1 VRTATSI
8 RYPAAGEFAARAI
21 VWSLGLFAVLRLSW
35 VEVHAVLPAT
45 QFQGAIAVRVFGT
58 PMAPIAAT
66 LACSGTDALA
76 LCLAAILAYPTA
88 WRSRVAGAAGGV
100 AILLALNISRI
111 GTLGLAAGTPRWF
124 ETLHA
129 FVWPMVLTLAIAGY
143 VFWWMRRSDAE
154 RGDTAARAWQPPRRF
169 IVLTTAFLV
178 IFVIAAP
185 LYLHSAMVL
194 ALAGVVAQSAAALLN
209 AIGATSQV
217 TANVLS
223 TPGGHFLVTQECL
236 ATPLIPVY
244 LAAVFAYTS
253 TRRAMAAGVCAA
265 LPLFMALGVI
275 RLLLVALPPSVG
287 SPLFFVHAFYQL
299 ALALVLIGIAAAW
312 RYGRPHAWRYAVA
325 GTLLAIGFTYLAA
338 PLYASVA
345 SYNIAPIDDPQQ
357 AIASLPLFQAALYLA
372 LSVAM
377 FSHTHW
383 KSLLGGFAILTIT
396 QLLGIFVIHAIAQT
410 GYSLAV
416 REVRGWAI
424 LAPLLI
430 VAVISYVAPPRR

>member
-1 VRTATSI
+1 MQTATSL
-8 RYPAAGEFAARAI
+8 RHPTAGEFVARAI
-21 VWSLGLFAVLRLSW
+21 AWSLGLFAVSRLSW

-45 QFQGAIAVRVFGT
+45 QFQGALAARVFGT
-58 PMAPIAAT
+58 PTAPVEAT

-100 AILLALNISRI
+100 AVLLLLNIARI
-111 GTLGLAAGTPRWF
+111 GTLGLAASSPRWF
-124 ETLHA
+124 ETLHV
-129 FVWPMVLTLAIAGY
+129 FLWPMVLTLAIAGY

-154 RGDTAARAWQPPRRF
+154 PGDTAAGAWQPPRRF
-169 IVLTTAFLV
+169 IVLTIAFLV
-178 IFVIAAP
+178 IFVVSAP
-185 LYLHSAMVL
+185 LYLHSAFVL
-194 ALAGVVAQSAAALLN
+194 ALAAVVAQSAALLLN

-223 TPGGHFLVTQECL
+223 TPGGHYLVTQECL

-244 LAAVFAYTS
+244 LAAVFAYPS
-253 TRRAMAAGVCAA
+253 SRLAIAAGVFAA
-265 LPLFMALGVI
+265 LPLFMTLGVI
-275 RLLLVALPPSVG
+275 RLLLVAVPPSVG

-299 ALALVLIGIAAAW
+299 ALALLVIGLAASW
-312 RYGRPHAWRYAVA
+312 RYGRTHAWRYAFA

-345 SYNIAPIDDPQQ
+345 SYNVAPIEDPQQ
-357 AIASLPLFQAALYLA
+357 AIATLPVFQAALYVA

-377 FSHTHW
+377 CSYTHW
-383 KSLLGGFAILTIT
+383 KSLLGGFGILTIT
-396 QLLGIFVIHAIAQT
+396 QLLSPFVIQAIAQT

-416 REVRGWAI
+416 RDVRGWAI